1 MRGPRHCRL
10 CKSASTR
17 SFAAEGKGAT
27 KTYVRCEE
35 CGFVGLLP
43 RCFPNKKEEKAR
55 YLLHT
60 NDEKSKGYREYLE
73 RFLDQALSPYLRPGS
88 SVLDFGSGPAE
99 PPLLPSLIRARGY
112 GCSIYDPYFAPGRVW
127 RARKFSAIA
136 LHEVVEHL
144 RRPRQ
149 SLLYLV
155 ARLSPGGILAI
166 RTRFV
171 PDTVDA
177 FIPWWYR
184 MDSTHLG
191 FFSPESLSRLFEPA
205 GLKLLRSIEP
215 DIMIFRARKVSPQ

>member
-1 MRGPRHCRL
+1 MSGPRHCRL
-10 CKSASTR
+10 CGSAFTL
-17 SFAAEGKGAT
+17 SFAAQDKGAA

-43 RCFPNKKEEKAR
+43 RYFPNKKEERAR

-60 NDEKSKGYREYLE
+60 NAEKTKGYREYLE
-73 RFLDQALSPYLRPGS
+73 RFIDQALDPYLQPGAP
-88 SVLDFGSGPAE
+88 VLDFGSGPAE
-99 PPLLPSLIRARGY
+99 PPPLTSLMRARGY

-215 DIMIFRARKVSPQ
+215 DIMIFRARRVLPQ